1 MVKLNLNKDKG
12 LNSINGIKIRRVV
25 AVDGKL
31 RLRKRGMNCGRIG
44 MRKICISG
52 SICIGSH
59 TKNKESMALLS
70 SDWCYHEAGGRNS
83 KY

>member
-31 RLRKRGMNCGRIG
+31 RLRKRGMKCGRIG
-44 MRKICISG
+44 MRKICI
-52 SICIGSH
+52 
-59 TKNKESMALLS
+59 
-70 SDWCYHEAGGRNS
+70 
-83 KY
+83 

>member
-31 RLRKRGMNCGRIG
+31 RLRKRGRKCGRIG
-44 MRKICISG
+44 MRKICILG
-52 SICIGSH
+52 NICIG
-59 TKNKESMALLS
+59 LS
-70 SDWCYHEAGGRNS
+70 
-83 KY
+83 K